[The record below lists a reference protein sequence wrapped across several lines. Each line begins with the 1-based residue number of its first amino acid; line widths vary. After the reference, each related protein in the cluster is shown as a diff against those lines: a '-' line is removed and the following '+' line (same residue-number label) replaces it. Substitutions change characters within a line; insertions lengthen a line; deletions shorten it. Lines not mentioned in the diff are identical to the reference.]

1 MIVKKKQN
9 EIKNKIENVK
19 NNSDIINI
27 SLDDSTI
34 KINEP
39 KKSENIIFSNLI
51 WRKSHLPLTN
61 KIIYDN
67 LYKNNY
73 INEKDKKKEERNIN
87 NKINKPII
95 IESIFKEN
103 DRLFDNKK
111 NTVINNNKNKL
122 KNDYIQINSSLND
135 NRNNNSDNENELDIF
150 FKKNKNNENLSKI
163 ECIRAS
169 NISLYNNND
178 LSFLDHKNNKN
189 FLYDDFFSKNRNIS
203 YFINPKIEK
212 KESEENNYLNDFLI
226 DDNYENDII
235 LEHKSKKDN
244 FLIIPC
250 MNCEKMIN
258 IDEIDEHSNCCFK
271 MKKDI
276 KNEDSIH
283 HNISIIDNKLKNIY
297 IYLSNT
303 QNDKTNIYL
312 SNIDF
317 NGNLDLI
324 LLLKQKL
331 IEILNIKIINSF
343 SINEMSK
350 INTIFYKLI
359 KKFYNS
365 TNIFTLLSR
374 IKILLEEKIKYFNE
388 YNGKRNKIE
397 NKLKGQEKK
406 NTDNNNLRN
415 NENKEI
421 KNKNND
427 SYENNSIDDAIS
439 ESETMELF
447 DLKKMEKILDEKRE
461 LKLDNLDHYI
471 NEAKNKRLFLMEV
484 LKVKY
489 QKINSNK
496 EDELIPPI
504 MIWEEAK
511 KKKIKINDWTKF
523 IFDELNNP
531 NKYLIKIKTEN
542 KEKKTKNKS

>member
-51 WRKSHLPLTN
+51 WRKTHLPLTN
-61 KIIYDN
+61 KINYDN